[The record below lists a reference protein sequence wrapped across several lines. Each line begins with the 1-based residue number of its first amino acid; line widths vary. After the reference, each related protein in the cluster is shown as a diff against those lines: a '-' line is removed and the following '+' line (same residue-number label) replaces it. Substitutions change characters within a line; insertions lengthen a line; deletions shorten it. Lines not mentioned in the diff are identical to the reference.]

1 MASVNNMDFVQIA
14 TVLND
19 VREQVTGQ
27 ASIAPVT
34 ESEFVSVGNT
44 VLKAGFDPVLSAI
57 TQVMARTIFS
67 NRPYERVFGSIR
79 MDSQQWGAITRKL
92 AVSDKDFENDVRFEL
107 VDGESV
113 DMFKVN
119 KPNILQ
125 TNFYGANVYERS
137 YTIFRDQLDN
147 AFRSP
152 EEFARFLTMVTSNC
166 SDMIEQA
173 HENMA
178 RATLANFIGG
188 KVSATNSVI
197 HLLTEYNTLTDLN
210 LTAKT
215 VFEPGNYKAFM
226 QWVYARVAAIS
237 ALMTERSIKFQI
249 NVTGKEISRHTPYGR
264 QKVFLYSP
272 TAYQIESQVLADTYH
287 DNYLRYAY
295 NERVNFWQSIDTP
308 DTLNVIPTYMQA
320 DGTLTTPQAAVTV
333 SKLFGCIIDEEAAGY
348 TVVNTWSAP
357 TPFNAKGGYS
367 NVFFHF
373 TDRFWN
379 DFTEK
384 GVILL
389 LD

>member
-1 MASVNNMDFVQIA
+1 MAVNDLTFNQAA
-14 TVLND
+14 TVLNSI
-19 VREQVTGQ
+19 VQQATGQ
-27 ASIAPVT
+27 AVQTPTNTA
-34 ESEFVSVGNT
+34 EFVT
-44 VLKAGFDPVLSAI
+44 VAQIALKTGYDPLLNAISQVLS
-57 TQVMARTIFS
+57 RTIFS
-67 NRPYERVFGSIR
+67 IRPYNRKFAGLQVDNQRFGN
-79 MDSQQWGAITRKL
+79 ITRKL
-92 AVSDKDFENDVRFEL
+92 NIADKDWENDARFEL
-107 VDGESV
+107 VDGQSV

-119 KPNILQ
+119 KPNVLQ

-147 AFRSP
+147 AFTGP
-152 EEFARFLTMVTSNC
+152 EEFSRFLTMVTSNC

-188 KVSATNSVI
+188 KVSAQNSVI
-197 HLLTEYNTLTDLN
+197 HLLTEYNTLTGLN

-215 VFEPGNYKAFM
+215 VFEPANYKAFM

-249 NVTGKEISRHTPYGR
+249 NVTDKEISRHTPYNR

-295 NERVNFWQSIDTP
+295 NERVNFWQSIETP
-308 DTLNVIPTYMQA
+308 DTINVIPTYMTPA
-320 DGTLTTPQAAVTV
+320 GALTTPKQAVTV

>member
-1 MASVNNMDFVQIA
+1 MAVNELTFNQVS
-14 TVLND
+14 TVLNSI
-19 VREQVTGQ
+19 VQQATGRASQVPTNT
-27 ASIAPVT
+27 A
-34 ESEFVSVGNT
+34 EFVT
-44 VLKAGFDPVLSAI
+44 VAQTALKTGYDPLLNAISQVLS
-57 TQVMARTIFS
+57 RTIFS
-67 NRPYERVFGSIR
+67 IRPY
-79 MDSQQWGAITRKL
+79 TRKFAGL
-92 AVSDKDFENDVRFEL
+92 QVDNQKFGNIVRKLNISDKDWNDDARFEL
-107 VDGESV
+107 ADGQSV

-125 TNFYGANVYERS
+125 TNFYGFNVYERS
-137 YTIFRDQLDN
+137 YTIFRDQLDT
-147 AFRSP
+147 AFSGP
-152 EEFARFLTMVTSNC
+152 EEFARFLTMVTSNS

-188 KVSATNSVI
+188 KVSANNAVI
-197 HLLTEYNTLTDLN
+197 HLLTEYNTLTGLN
-210 LTAKT
+210 LTAT
-215 VFEPGNYKAFM
+215 SVFEPANYKAFM

-249 NVTGKEISRHTPYGR
+249 NITDKEISRHTPYGR

-295 NERVNFWQSIDTP
+295 NERVNFWQSIETP
-308 DTLNVIPTYMQA
+308 DTINVIPTYMTPA
-320 DGTLTTPQAAVTV
+320 GALTTPKQAVTV

>member
-1 MASVNNMDFVQIA
+1 MATNDLTFNQAA
-14 TVLND
+14 TVLNSI
-19 VREQVTGQ
+19 VKQATGQ
-27 ASIAPVT
+27 TAQLPTNTA
-34 ESEFVSVGNT
+34 EFVSVAQT
-44 VLKAGFDPVLSAI
+44 ALKAGYDPVLNAI
-57 TQVMARTIFS
+57 SQVLSRTIFS
-67 NRPYERVFGSIR
+67 IRPYNRKFAGLQVDNQKFGN
-79 MDSQQWGAITRKL
+79 ITRKL
-92 AVSDKDFENDVRFEL
+92 NIADKDWEDDARFEL
-107 VDGESV
+107 VDGQSV

-173 HENMA
+173 HENLA

-188 KVSATNSVI
+188 KVSATNSVY
-197 HLLTEYNTLTDLN
+197 HLLTEYNTLTGLN
-210 LTAKT
+210 LTAT
-215 VFEPGNYKAFM
+215 SVFEPANYKAFM

-249 NVTGKEISRHTPYGR
+249 NVTGKEISRHTPYDR

-295 NERVNFWQSIDTP
+295 NERVNFWQAIETP
-308 DTLNVIPTYMQA
+308 DTLNVIPTYLQA

>member
-1 MASVNNMDFVQIA
+1 MAVNDLTFNQAA
-14 TVLND
+14 TVLNSI
-19 VREQVTGQ
+19 VQQATGRASQVPTNT
-27 ASIAPVT
+27 A
-34 ESEFVSVGNT
+34 EFVT
-44 VLKAGFDPVLSAI
+44 VAQTALKTGYDPILQSISQVLS
-57 TQVMARTIFS
+57 RTIFS
-67 NRPYERVFGSIR
+67 IRPYNRKFAGLQVDNQKFGN
-79 MDSQQWGAITRKL
+79 ITRKL
-92 AVSDKDFENDVRFEL
+92 NIADKDWENDARFEL
-107 VDGESV
+107 VDGQSV

-119 KPNILQ
+119 KPNVLQ

-147 AFRSP
+147 AFTGP

-188 KVSATNSVI
+188 KVSASNSVI
-197 HLLTEYNTLTDLN
+197 HLLTEYNDLTDLN

-215 VFEPGNYKAFM
+215 VFEPANYKAFM

-249 NVTGKEISRHTPYGR
+249 NITGKEISRHTPYGR

-295 NERVNFWQSIDTP
+295 NERVNFWQSIETP
-308 DTLNVIPTYMQA
+308 DTINVIPTYMTA
-320 DGTLTTPQAAVTV
+320 AGALTTPEQAVTV

>member
-1 MASVNNMDFVQIA
+1 MATNDLTFSQTA
-14 TVLND
+14 TVLNSI
-19 VREQVTGQ
+19 VKQATGQ
-27 ASIAPVT
+27 TAQLPTNTA
-34 ESEFVSVGNT
+34 EFVSVAQT
-44 VLKAGFDPVLSAI
+44 ALKAGYDPVLNAI
-57 TQVMARTIFS
+57 SQVLSRTIFS
-67 NRPYERVFGSIR
+67 IRPYNRKFAGLQVDNQKFGN
-79 MDSQQWGAITRKL
+79 ITRKL
-92 AVSDKDFENDVRFEL
+92 NIADKDWEDDARFEL
-107 VDGESV
+107 VDGQSV

-173 HENMA
+173 HENLA

-188 KVSATNSVI
+188 KVSATNSVY
-197 HLLTEYNTLTDLN
+197 HLLTEYNTLTGLN
-210 LTAKT
+210 LTAT
-215 VFEPGNYKAFM
+215 SVFEPANYKAFM

-249 NVTGKEISRHTPYGR
+249 NVTGKEISRHTPYDR

-295 NERVNFWQSIDTP
+295 NERVNFWQAIETP
-308 DTLNVIPTYMQA
+308 DTLNVIPTYLQA

>member
-1 MASVNNMDFVQIA
+1 MAVNDLTFTQAA
-14 TVLND
+14 TVLNSI
-19 VREQVTGQ
+19 VKQATGQ
-27 ASIAPVT
+27 TAQLPTNTA
-34 ESEFVSVGNT
+34 EFVT
-44 VLKAGFDPVLSAI
+44 AAQTALKAGYDPVLNAI
-57 TQVMARTIFS
+57 SQVLSRTIFS
-67 NRPYERVFGSIR
+67 IRPYNRKFAGLQVDNQKFGN
-79 MDSQQWGAITRKL
+79 ITRKL
-92 AVSDKDFENDVRFEL
+92 NIADKDWEDDARFEL
-107 VDGESV
+107 VDGQSV

-147 AFRSP
+147 AFTGP
-152 EEFARFLTMVTSNC
+152 EEFSRFLTMVTSNC

-197 HLLTEYNTLTDLN
+197 HLLTEYNTLTGLH
-210 LTAKT
+210 LTATT
-215 VFEPGNYKAFM
+215 VFEPANYKAFM

-249 NVTGKEISRHTPYGR
+249 NVTGKEISRHTPYDR
-264 QKVFLYSP
+264 QKVFLFSP

-333 SKLFGCIIDEEAAGY
+333 SKLFGCIIDEEAVGY

>member
-1 MASVNNMDFVQIA
+1 MATNDLTFNQAA
-14 TVLND
+14 TVLNSI
-19 VREQVTGQ
+19 VKQATGQ
-27 ASIAPVT
+27 TAQLPT
-34 ESEFVSVGNT
+34 NTTEFVSVAQT
-44 VLKAGFDPVLSAI
+44 ALKAGYDPVLNAI
-57 TQVMARTIFS
+57 SQVLARTIFS
-67 NRPYERVFGSIR
+67 IRPYNRKFAGLQVDNQKFGN
-79 MDSQQWGAITRKL
+79 ITRKL
-92 AVSDKDFENDVRFEL
+92 NIADKDWEDDARFEL
-107 VDGESV
+107 VDGQSV

-147 AFRSP
+147 AFGSP

-188 KVSATNSVI
+188 KVSATNSVY
-197 HLLTEYNTLTDLN
+197 HLLTEYNTLTGLN
-210 LTAKT
+210 LTAT
-215 VFEPGNYKAFM
+215 SVFEPANYKAFM

-249 NVTGKEISRHTPYGR
+249 NVTGKEISRHTPYAR

-295 NERVNFWQSIDTP
+295 NERVNFWQAIETP
-308 DTLNVIPTYMQA
+308 DTLKVIPTYMQA
-320 DGTLTTPQAAVTV
+320 DGTLTTPKTAVTV

>member
-1 MASVNNMDFVQIA
+1 MATNDLTFNQAA
-14 TVLND
+14 TVLNSI
-19 VREQVTGQ
+19 VKQATGQ
-27 ASIAPVT
+27 TAQLPT
-34 ESEFVSVGNT
+34 NTSEFVSVAQT
-44 VLKAGFDPVLSAI
+44 ALKAGYDPVLNAI
-57 TQVMARTIFS
+57 SQVLSRTIFS
-67 NRPYERVFGSIR
+67 IRPYNRKFAGLQVDNQKFGN
-79 MDSQQWGAITRKL
+79 ITRKL
-92 AVSDKDFENDVRFEL
+92 NIADKDWDNDARFEL
-107 VDGESV
+107 VDGQSV

-137 YTIFRDQLDN
+137 YTPFRDQLDN
-147 AFRSP
+147 AFSGP

-188 KVSATNSVI
+188 KVSADNSVI
-197 HLLTEYNTLTDLN
+197 HLLTEYNTLTGLN
-210 LTAKT
+210 LTATT
-215 VFEPGNYKAFM
+215 VYEPANYKAFM

-249 NVTGKEISRHTPYGR
+249 NVTGKEISRHTPYGS

-295 NERVNFWQSIDTP
+295 NERVNFWQAIEAP

-320 DGTLTTPQAAVTV
+320 DGTLTTPEAAVTV
-333 SKLFGCIIDEEAAGY
+333 SKLYGCIIDEEAAGY

>member
-1 MASVNNMDFVQIA
+1 MATNDLTFNQAA
-14 TVLND
+14 TVLNSI
-19 VREQVTGQ
+19 VKQATGQ
-27 ASIAPVT
+27 TAQLPTNTA
-34 ESEFVSVGNT
+34 EFVSVAQT
-44 VLKAGFDPVLSAI
+44 ALKAGYDPVLNAI
-57 TQVMARTIFS
+57 SQVLSRTIFS
-67 NRPYERVFGSIR
+67 IRPYNRKFAGLQVDNQKFGN
-79 MDSQQWGAITRKL
+79 ITRKL
-92 AVSDKDFENDVRFEL
+92 NIADKDWEDDARFEL
-107 VDGESV
+107 VDGQSV

-147 AFRSP
+147 AFSSP

-173 HENMA
+173 HENLA

-188 KVSATNSVI
+188 KVSATNSVY
-197 HLLTEYNTLTDLN
+197 HLLTEYNTLTGLN
-210 LTAKT
+210 LTAT
-215 VFEPGNYKAFM
+215 SVFEPANYKAFM

-249 NVTGKEISRHTPYGR
+249 NVTGKEISRHTPYNR

-295 NERVNFWQSIDTP
+295 NERVNFWQAIETP
-308 DTLNVIPTYMQA
+308 DTLNVIPTYLQA

>member
-1 MASVNNMDFVQIA
+1 MAVNDLTFNQAA
-14 TVLND
+14 TVLNSI
-19 VREQVTGQ
+19 VQQATGQ
-27 ASIAPVT
+27 TVQTPTNTA
-34 ESEFVSVGNT
+34 EFVT
-44 VLKAGFDPVLSAI
+44 VAQIALKTGYDPLLNAISQVLS
-57 TQVMARTIFS
+57 RTIFS
-67 NRPYERVFGSIR
+67 IRPYNRKFAGLQVDNQKFGN
-79 MDSQQWGAITRKL
+79 ITRKL
-92 AVSDKDFENDVRFEL
+92 NIADKDWENDTRFEL
-107 VDGESV
+107 VDGQSV

-147 AFRSP
+147 AFSSP
-152 EEFARFLTMVTSNC
+152 EEFMRFLTMVTSNC

-188 KVSATNSVI
+188 KVSATNSVF
-197 HLLTEYNTLTDLN
+197 HLLTEYNTLTGLN
-210 LTAKT
+210 LTAT
-215 VFEPGNYKAFM
+215 SVFEPANYKAFM

-249 NVTGKEISRHTPYGR
+249 NVTGKEISRHTPYAR

-295 NERVNFWQSIDTP
+295 NERVNFWQAIETP

>member
-1 MASVNNMDFVQIA
+1 MATNDLTFNQAA
-14 TVLND
+14 TVLNSI
-19 VREQVTGQ
+19 VKQATGQ
-27 ASIAPVT
+27 TTQLPTNTA
-34 ESEFVSVGNT
+34 EFVSVAQT
-44 VLKAGFDPVLSAI
+44 ALKAGYDPVLNAI
-57 TQVMARTIFS
+57 SQVLSRTIFS
-67 NRPYERVFGSIR
+67 IRPYNRKFAGLQVDNQKFGN
-79 MDSQQWGAITRKL
+79 ITRKL
-92 AVSDKDFENDVRFEL
+92 NIADKDWENDARFEL
-107 VDGESV
+107 VDGQSV

-137 YTIFRDQLDN
+137 YTIFRDPLDN
-147 AFRSP
+147 AFNSP
-152 EEFARFLTMVTSNC
+152 EEFMRFITMVTTNC
-166 SDMIEQA
+166 SNMIEQA
-173 HENMA
+173 HENLA

-188 KVSATNSVI
+188 KVSAANSVI
-197 HLLTEYNTLTDLN
+197 HLLTEYNTLTGLN
-210 LTAKT
+210 LTATT
-215 VFEPGNYKAFM
+215 VYEPANYKAFM

-249 NVTGKEISRHTPYGR
+249 NVTGKEISRHSPYGR

-295 NERVNFWQSIDTP
+295 NERVNFWQAIDTP
-308 DTLNVIPTYMQA
+308 DTLNVIPTYLA
-320 DGTLTTPQAAVTV
+320 SDGTLTTPEAAVTV

>member
-1 MASVNNMDFVQIA
+1 MATNDLTFNQAA
-14 TVLND
+14 TVLNSI
-19 VREQVTGQ
+19 VKQATGQ
-27 ASIAPVT
+27 TAQLPTNTA
-34 ESEFVSVGNT
+34 EFVSVAQIA
-44 VLKAGFDPVLSAI
+44 LKVGYDPVLNAI
-57 TQVMARTIFS
+57 SQVLSRTIFS
-67 NRPYERVFGSIR
+67 IRPYNRKFAGLQVNNQKFGN
-79 MDSQQWGAITRKL
+79 ITRKL
-92 AVSDKDFENDVRFEL
+92 NIADKDWDNDARFEL
-107 VDGESV
+107 VDGQSV

-147 AFRSP
+147 AFSSP
-152 EEFARFLTMVTSNC
+152 EEFMRFITMVTSNC

-188 KVSATNSVI
+188 KVSANNSVI
-197 HLLTEYNTLTDLN
+197 HLLTEYNTLTGLN
-210 LTAKT
+210 LTAT
-215 VFEPGNYKAFM
+215 SVFEPANYKAFM

-249 NVTGKEISRHTPYGR
+249 NVTGKEISRHTPYAR

-295 NERVNFWQSIDTP
+295 NERVNFWQAIETP

-320 DGTLTTPQAAVTV
+320 DGTLTTPKAAVTV

-389 LD
+389 LN

>member
-1 MASVNNMDFVQIA
+1 MAVNDLTFNQAA
-14 TVLND
+14 TVLNSI
-19 VREQVTGQ
+19 VQQATGRASQVPTNT
-27 ASIAPVT
+27 A
-34 ESEFVSVGNT
+34 EFVT
-44 VLKAGFDPVLSAI
+44 VAQTALKTGYDPILNAISQVLS
-57 TQVMARTIFS
+57 RTIFS
-67 NRPYERVFGSIR
+67 IRPYNRKFAGLQVDNQRFGN
-79 MDSQQWGAITRKL
+79 ITRKL
-92 AVSDKDFENDVRFEL
+92 NIADKDWENDARFEL
-107 VDGESV
+107 VDGQSV

-147 AFRSP
+147 AFTGP
-152 EEFARFLTMVTSNC
+152 EEFSRFLTMVTSNC

-188 KVSATNSVI
+188 KVSAQNSVI
-197 HLLTEYNTLTDLN
+197 HLLTEYNTLTGLN
-210 LTAKT
+210 LTATT
-215 VFEPGNYKAFM
+215 VFEPANYKAFM

-249 NVTGKEISRHTPYGR
+249 NVTDKEISRHTPYDR

-295 NERVNFWQSIDTP
+295 NERVNFWQSIETP
-308 DTLNVIPTYMQA
+308 DTLSVIPTYMTA
-320 DGTLTTPQAAVTV
+320 AGALTTPEQAVTV

>member
-1 MASVNNMDFVQIA
+1 MAVNELTFNQA
-14 TVLND
+14 STVLNSI
-19 VREQVTGQ
+19 VQQATGRASQVPTNT
-27 ASIAPVT
+27 A
-34 ESEFVSVGNT
+34 EFVT
-44 VLKAGFDPVLSAI
+44 VAQTALKTGYDPLLNAISQVLS
-57 TQVMARTIFS
+57 RTIFS
-67 NRPYERVFGSIR
+67 IRPY
-79 MDSQQWGAITRKL
+79 TRKFAGL
-92 AVSDKDFENDVRFEL
+92 QVDKQKFGNIVRKLNISDKDWNDDARFEL
-107 VDGESV
+107 VDGQSV

-119 KPNILQ
+119 KPNVLQ
-125 TNFYGANVYERS
+125 TNFYGFNVYERS
-137 YTIFRDQLDN
+137 YTIFRDQLDT
-147 AFRSP
+147 AFSGP

-188 KVSATNSVI
+188 KVSASNSVI
-197 HLLTEYNTLTDLN
+197 HLLTEYNDLTDLN

-215 VFEPGNYKAFM
+215 VFEPANYKAFM

-249 NVTGKEISRHTPYGR
+249 NITGKEISRHTPYGR

-295 NERVNFWQSIDTP
+295 NERVNFWQSIETP
-308 DTLNVIPTYMQA
+308 DTINVIPTYMTA
-320 DGTLTTPQAAVTV
+320 AGALTTPEQAVTV

>member
-1 MASVNNMDFVQIA
+1 MATNDLTFNQAA
-14 TVLND
+14 TVLNSI
-19 VREQVTGQ
+19 VKQATGQ
-27 ASIAPVT
+27 TAQLPTNTA
-34 ESEFVSVGNT
+34 EFVSVAQT
-44 VLKAGFDPVLSAI
+44 ALKMGYDPVLNAI
-57 TQVMARTIFS
+57 SQVLSRTIFS
-67 NRPYERVFGSIR
+67 IRPYNRKFAGLQVDNQKFGN
-79 MDSQQWGAITRKL
+79 ITRKL
-92 AVSDKDFENDVRFEL
+92 NIADKDWDNDARFEL
-107 VDGESV
+107 VDGQSV

-147 AFRSP
+147 AFTGP
-152 EEFARFLTMVTSNC
+152 EEFMRFMTMVTSNC

-188 KVSATNSVI
+188 KVSAANSVY
-197 HLLTEYNTLTDLN
+197 HLLTEYNTLTGLN
-210 LTAKT
+210 LTAT
-215 VFEPGNYKAFM
+215 SVFEPANYKAFM

-249 NVTGKEISRHTPYGR
+249 NVTGKEISRHTPYAR

-295 NERVNFWQSIDTP
+295 NERVNFWQAIDTP
-308 DTLNVIPTYMQA
+308 DTLNVIPTYLAA
-320 DGTLTTPQAAVTV
+320 DGTLTTPEQAVTV

>member
-1 MASVNNMDFVQIA
+1 MAVNDLTFTQAA
-14 TVLND
+14 TVLNSI
-19 VREQVTGQ
+19 VKQATGQ
-27 ASIAPVT
+27 TAQLPTNTA
-34 ESEFVSVGNT
+34 EFVSVAQT
-44 VLKAGFDPVLSAI
+44 ALKAGYDPVLNAI
-57 TQVMARTIFS
+57 SQVLSRTIFS
-67 NRPYERVFGSIR
+67 IRPYNRKFAGLQVDNQKFGN
-79 MDSQQWGAITRKL
+79 ITRKL
-92 AVSDKDFENDVRFEL
+92 NIADKDWDDDARFEL
-107 VDGESV
+107 VDGQSV

-147 AFRSP
+147 AFSSP
-152 EEFARFLTMVTSNC
+152 EEFMRFLTMVTSNC

-173 HENMA
+173 HENLA

-188 KVSATNSVI
+188 KVSATNSVY
-197 HLLTEYNTLTDLN
+197 HLLTEYNTLTGLN
-210 LTAKT
+210 LTAT
-215 VFEPGNYKAFM
+215 SVFEPANYKAFM

-249 NVTGKEISRHTPYGR
+249 NVTGKEISRHTPYAR

-295 NERVNFWQSIDTP
+295 NERVNFWQAIETP